1 MSRKKKP
8 MSAHERELF
17 QREIEDVL
25 PLAHEKIRPFRRPL
39 APRPRQRELDE
50 VRVLRDMMSDSFE
63 SSELETGEELL
74 YLRPGLQ
81 KRLLRHLRQGKFSVG
96 AELDL
101 HGMTVP
107 MARQALAQFLEEC
120 ERNTV
125 RSVRII
131 HGKGRRSYHKEPVL
145 KGKVNVWLQ
154 QRDEVLAFCS
164 ARLTD
169 GGTGALYVLLKR
181 RLD

>member
-8 MSAHERELF
+8 ISAHDRELF
-17 QREIEDVL
+17 RREVEDVL
-25 PLAHEKIRPFRRPL
+25 PLEHDKITPFRRPIS
-39 APRPRQRELDE
+39 PRPRQRELDE
-50 VRVLRDMMSDSFE
+50 ARVLQDMMSNAFE
-63 SSELETGEELL
+63 SCELETGEELL
-74 YLRPGLQ
+74 YLRPGLP

-101 HGMTVP
+101 HGMTIP
-107 MARQALAQFLEEC
+107 IARQALIQFLAEC
-120 ERNTV
+120 ERNAV

-131 HGKGRRSYHKEPVL
+131 HGKGRGSYRREPVL
-145 KGKVNVWLQ
+145 KGRVNGWLQ

-164 ARLTD
+164 ARSTD

-181 RLD
+181 RL